1 MSCSCCGDPKP
12 MSFKSDCALDC
23 ARTQGLQASKES
35 EGMTFKKIISL
46 RFSIS
51 ALFFVLGLSLDFFL
65 NPGFAGLAGLS
76 FSTRVEQGWIALL
89 PVFFFIASHL
99 ISGYTVLWAA
109 IKNSLARNFFDE
121 NFLMSIATI
130 GAFII
135 GQWAEAAAVMLFY
148 NLGEIIQEA
157 AVYRSKKSI
166 TDLLDL
172 RPSTAR
178 LAKDDAIV
186 PADSLS
192 IGSIIRVLPGE
203 KVPLDG
209 IVIEGSSFFDTA
221 ALTGESMPREAL
233 PDTEALAGF
242 VNGQGTLLIK
252 TTREYSQTAASK
264 MLDLIE
270 KAQGRKARSEKLI
283 TRFSKVYTPLVTYL
297 ALALAI
303 LPPVFFSLARG
314 TPITGWAEFAPWV
327 QRALVFLVISCPCA
341 FVISVPLGFF
351 GGIGGAAKKGILV
364 KGADTFDALAK
375 ARTVIFDKT
384 GTLTEGRFKV
394 RNLELASNV
403 VGTPA
408 MPGQMV
414 GTPAMPESSLESFV
428 IHLAYCAE
436 KNSTHPLA
444 LAIISWIQERDF
456 VLDSSSMQ
464 GFKEM
469 PGLGISM
476 EFEGRRALV
485 GSRTLLTQEAVT
497 GVPAP
502 SKYSSVDIAYD
513 GRWLGR
519 FLLSDE
525 PKDDARKAM
534 QSLRQLGVKNI
545 VMLTG
550 DHEAAA
556 RAVASELEITDVR
569 SGVLPHQKVEH
580 YESISTEKNGS
591 TLFIGDGINDAA
603 VLARADVGLAMGA
616 LGSDVAIE
624 AADVV
629 LMNDSPLLVA
639 EAIKTA
645 RWTHRIVGQN
655 IALAFIVK
663 IGFLVLG
670 AFGLASLWEA
680 VFADVGVALLA
691 TLNAVRSRK
700 S

>member
-1 MSCSCCGDPKP
+1 MPCSCCGDSKP
-12 MSFKSDCALDC
+12 MSFKSDCALD
-23 ARTQGLQASKES
+23 ATRTQGLQASKES
-35 EGMTFKKIISL
+35 GRMTFKKILNL

-51 ALFFVLGLSLDFFL
+51 AIFFALGLGLDFFL
-65 NPGFAGLAGLS
+65 NPGFAGIS
-76 FSTRVEQGWIALL
+76 FAIRAEQGWIYLL

-157 AVYRSKKSI
+157 AVHRSKKSI

-172 RPSTAR
+172 RPSTVR
-178 LAKDDAIV
+178 LAKDDAIL
-186 PADSLS
+186 PADSIS

-233 PDTEALAGF
+233 PDTETLAGF

-283 TRFSKVYTPLVTYL
+283 TRFSKAYTPIVTYL

-303 LPPVFFSLARG
+303 LPPVVFSLARG

-364 KGADTFDALAK
+364 KGADTFDALIK
-375 ARTVIFDKT
+375 ARTVVFDKT
-384 GTLTEGRFKV
+384 GTLTEGKFKV
-394 RNLELASNV
+394 RNLELVSNV
-403 VGTPA
+403 
-408 MPGQMV
+408 V
-414 GTPAMPESSLESFV
+414 GTPAMPESSLEDFV

-444 LAIISWIQERDF
+444 LAIVSWIQERDF
-456 VLDSSSMQ
+456 VLDVSRIQ
-464 GFKEM
+464 DFKEM

-476 EFEGRRALV
+476 EYDGRRALV
-485 GSRTLLTQEAVT
+485 GSRALLIQEAVT
-497 GVPAP
+497 GVSAP
-502 SKYSSVDIAYD
+502 SNYSSVDISYD

-534 QSLRQLGVKNI
+534 RSLRQLGVKNI

-556 RAVASELEITDVR
+556 RAVARELEITDVR

-580 YESISTEKNGS
+580 YELISAEKKGS
-591 TLFIGDGINDAA
+591 AVFVGDGINDAA
-603 VLARADVGLAMGA
+603 VLARADVGIAMGA
-616 LGSDVAIE
+616 LGSGVAIE

-670 AFGLASLWEA
+670 AFGIASLWEA

-691 TLNAVRSRK
+691 TVNAVRARK